1 VPKLE
6 PRAVLVLGLGLL
18 AFVVPILPAIAALG
32 LSGTAR
38 RKTRGSHGRR
48 SGDKLITAGIVLAV
62 VSLVATALLAVG
74 LFVVFRHDIAR
85 SLFVRTY
92 LNWKFLTDSFPAVR
106 RGFWVNVRL
115 FMVAEV
121 VVLAWGLIV
130 AVVRG
135 LPGPAAAPLRW
146 VAIAY
151 IDVFRGLPALLTIY
165 LIGFGAP
172 IAHVPWLGN
181 QSLFVRGTVAL
192 TLVYGAYVAE
202 VYRAGI
208 ESVHWSQR
216 AAARSLGLSSWQTMV
231 HVVLP
236 QAVRRVVPPLMN
248 DFIGLQKDTS
258 LLNVIGVNEG
268 FRVATTYAGVKFNPS
283 SIVGLGACFVLI
295 TIPMTRLTDYLLL
308 RSGAKMRAEGR
319 A

>member
-1 VPKLE
+1 V
-6 PRAVLVLGLGLL
+6 VLALGLL
-18 AFVVPILPAIAALG
+18 AFVVPVLPAIGALG
-32 LSGTAR
+32 FASTAR

-48 SGDKLITAGIVLAV
+48 TGDGLITAGIVLAI
-62 VSLVATALLAVG
+62 VSLVAVVVISVVLL
-74 LFVVFRHDIAR
+74 VVFRHDIGR
-85 SLFVRTY
+85 SLFFRTY
-92 LNWKFLTDSFPAVR
+92 LSWKYLTDSFPAVR
-106 RGFWVNVRL
+106 RGFLVNVKL
-115 FMVAEV
+115 FLVAEML
-121 VVLAWGLIV
+121 VLAWGLLV
-130 AVVRG
+130 AVLRG
-135 LPGPAAAPLRW
+135 LPGAAAAPLRW
-146 VAIAY
+146 LAIAY

-258 LLNVIGVNEG
+258 LVNVIGVNEG

-295 TIPMTRLTDYLLL
+295 TIPMTRFTDFLLR
-308 RSGAKMRAEGR
+308 RSGAKMVAEGR